1 MDNYKQ
7 LLTEYYKKYLN
18 REPDKEGFS
27 HYLSLLERGE
37 LNEEKLANEF
47 INCPEYKIIQQNQ
60 EFGNEITVHRDIF
73 FNFISELNDN
83 NISYYFMRGF
93 TSLPEKPDTDIDLVC
108 KLSDW
113 DKFTEIASTHLVLKG
128 DVNHGFAE
136 YCDMLY
142 YPYFTPG
149 KVDNSIPNGR
159 FRIDSY
165 NCLHVNSPLNNFETR
180 WTLPEKFNDY
190 IFDKI
195 VEVEYDVKYYIPS
208 AECELVLLV
217 LRDIFDLKGSWKK
230 KHIDRINFLKPNCDK
245 KEILKCVG
253 MVLPNAE
260 SIVECI
266 YNNTFDNIFNLIM
279 RE

>member
-1 MDNYKQ
+1 
-7 LLTEYYKKYLN
+7 
-18 REPDKEGFS
+18 
-27 HYLSLLERGE
+27 
-37 LNEEKLANEF
+37 
-47 INCPEYKIIQQNQ
+47 
-60 EFGNEITVHRDIF
+60 
-73 FNFISELNDN
+73 
-83 NISYYFMRGF
+83 
-93 TSLPEKPDTDIDLVC
+93 
-108 KLSDW
+108 
-113 DKFTEIASTHLVLKG
+113 
-128 DVNHGFAE
+128 
-136 YCDMLY
+136 
-142 YPYFTPG
+142 
-149 KVDNSIPNGR
+149 
-159 FRIDSY
+159 
-165 NCLHVNSPLNNFETR
+165 VNSPLNNFETR